1 MTKAKTV
8 LIEAVRDFS
17 FVRKQLLYLLIIFL
31 IATGLIVYNLKFI
44 ELEREITQL
53 KQQKSYLQLEQVELK
68 KELARLSSP
77 DRISKLAKKRLKMEK
92 VNMENVKFIEY
103 K

>member
-1 MTKAKTV
+1 MTKARSIFTEVIK
-8 LIEAVRDFS
+8 DFS
-17 FVRKQLLYLLIIFL
+17 FVKKQLLYIVVIFST
-31 IATGLIVYNLKFI
+31 AAGLIVYNLKFI

-53 KQQKSYLQLEQVELK
+53 NQQKNYLQLEQVELK
-68 KELARLSSP
+68 KELAKLSAP
-77 DRISKLAKKRLKMEK
+77 NRISKLAKKRLKMEK

>member
-31 IATGLIVYNLKFI
+31 IATGLIIYNLKFI